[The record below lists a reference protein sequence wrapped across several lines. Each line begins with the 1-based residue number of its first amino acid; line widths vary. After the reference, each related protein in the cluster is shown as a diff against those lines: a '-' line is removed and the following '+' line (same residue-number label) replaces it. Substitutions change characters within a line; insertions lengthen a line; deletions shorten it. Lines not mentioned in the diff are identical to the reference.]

1 VFESSTQNV
10 LLFFAHICQLANRQ
24 NYYKITQTLKPL
36 LNKGFPHCKNFQKV
50 PNQWV
55 TLADKHCHTS
65 EFCTVNIKQQC
76 NEIITVDEEV
86 WKHLNERLKAI
97 SEYILKLEDTSYDSL
112 WLNNHEVCQYLHIS
126 EKTLWRMRTNGQIA
140 FSKMYGQYYYTIG
153 AIKEM
158 LNANAVQTTDEYV
171 EQLMAKGKSYIEKG
185 RKLKSGNN

>member
-1 VFESSTQNV
+1 MN
-10 LLFFAHICQLANRQ
+10 
-24 NYYKITQTLKPL
+24 
-36 LNKGFPHCKNFQKV
+36 
-50 PNQWV
+50 
-55 TLADKHCHTS
+55 
-65 EFCTVNIKQQC
+65 
-76 NEIITVDEEV
+76 IITVDEEV

-112 WLNNHEVCQYLHIS
+112 WLKNHEVCQYLHIS

-158 LNANAVQTTDEYV
+158 LNANAVQTTNEYV
-171 EQLMAKGKSYIEKG
+171 EELMAKGKSYIEKG

>member
-1 VFESSTQNV
+1 MN
-10 LLFFAHICQLANRQ
+10 
-24 NYYKITQTLKPL
+24 
-36 LNKGFPHCKNFQKV
+36 
-50 PNQWV
+50 
-55 TLADKHCHTS
+55 
-65 EFCTVNIKQQC
+65 
-76 NEIITVDEEV
+76 IITVDEEV

-158 LNANAVQTTDEYV
+158 LNANAVQTTNEYV
-171 EQLMAKGKSYIEKG
+171 EELMAKGKSYIDLLQMLKISNRSLQRYRSIG
-185 RKLKSGNN
+185 KLPYYTISGKLYYKLSDVHQFIRESFNPPLPKLDANK